1 MWRKRREESYV
12 RDGGTDGGMPVL
24 IRVWEQRLS
33 VRCLPVNEPVSL
45 PYHRDRAGTQGGGRE
60 RAAANLTT
68 GMCLWVWRSSRGQ
81 NKGRE
86 TLKTEG
92 DVGGEKKK
100 KKEGIKCQLLPV
112 GPRGWTSV
120 ISRLPCP
127 EREPICREFVTL
139 HPPASAAPI
148 QSVWHLYASG
158 LLSQYH
164 SPTHTTTTHTLTPT
178 HTELKLMN
186 GGGRRTQMQYLKL

>member
-1 MWRKRREESYV
+1 MWWKRREESYV

-45 PYHRDRAGTQGGGRE
+45 LYHRDRAGTQGGGRE

-68 GMCLWVWRSSRGQ
+68 GMCLWVWRSSSKQ
-81 NKGRE
+81 NKGARN
-86 TLKTEG
+86 TENWRRC
-92 DVGGEKKK
+92 GGKKK
-100 KKEGIKCQLLPV
+100 KKNGIKCQLLPV

-120 ISRLPCP
+120 ISRLLCP

-139 HPPASAAPI
+139 HPPASAALI
-148 QSVWHLYASG
+148 QSVWHLHASG
-158 LLSQYH
+158 LLSQYN
-164 SPTHTTTTHTLTPT
+164 SPTHTKTTHTLTPT
-178 HTELKLMN
+178 HTELSS
-186 GGGRRTQMQYLKL
+186 